1 MINFPQQAS
10 VISGAVTIILLQ
22 LIAWGNIPESYILKG
37 LSIALGLNS
46 PALADPIRGGADNYT
61 PPNRGAP
68 GATDAGGGRAREQPT
83 ILGGEINYTPPDRGA
98 PGATEAGGGR
108 AHEKPTIFETEENW
122 TRGDSTHRGTA
133 VPLES
138 LPRECS
144 QSVPVILVPQNHV
157 GQTTSGY
164 PTFFWHLSDRNLR
177 TMVFSLKKAGE
188 TKAIFTQEVEVDKPG
203 IVQMKMPKEQQ
214 ELVVGQ
220 DYLWSVSF
228 ACKLDGQKMK
238 KIVVEAGIRRVAP
251 TAELTRQLNGATSPQ
266 QKARVYAQQGYWY
279 NALEVLAAAS
289 TADPNNKAVYEDIL
303 SLLDQ
308 VGLDR
313 VTAKE
318 RQQTQR

>member
-46 PALADPIRGGADNYT
+46 PALADPIRGGA
-61 PPNRGAP
+61 G
-68 GATDAGGGRAREQPT
+68 
-83 ILGGEINYTPPDRGA
+83 INYKPPDRGA
-98 PGATEAGGGR
+98 PEATEAGGGR

-122 TRGDSTHRGTA
+122 TRGDSTHRGTEVLGDSDSTRRRTP

-164 PTFFWHLSDRNLR
+164 PTFFWHVSDPNLR

-188 TKAIFTQEVEVDKPG
+188 TQAIFTQQLEVDKPG

-220 DYLWSVSF
+220 DYLWSISF